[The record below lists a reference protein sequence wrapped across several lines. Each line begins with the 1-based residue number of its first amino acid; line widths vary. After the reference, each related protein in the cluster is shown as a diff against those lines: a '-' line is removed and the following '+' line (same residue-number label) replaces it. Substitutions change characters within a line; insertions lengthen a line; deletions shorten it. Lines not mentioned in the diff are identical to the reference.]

1 MTSSLRLDA
10 EETKNRP
17 VSKVITLLK
26 DMLKQLEKEANG
38 DDEVCDKILVLARP
52 RLAHMSNGRGS
63 GPARQNPTSDSHRG
77 FCGG

>member
-1 MTSSLRLDA
+1 MTSSLRVDA
-10 EETKNRP
+10 EKVKNRP
-17 VSKVITLLK
+17 GSKVTTLLK
-26 DMLKQLEKEANG
+26 DMLKQLDKEVHG
-38 DDEVCDKILVLARP
+38 DEEVCDKISVLARP